1 MKSLKKS
8 LLLMSIIF
16 GLAACATSPDANKVD
31 PYEGFNRVIYD
42 FNDGLDK
49 FLIKPIAQ
57 SYQFVMPSVAET
69 GVDNFFSNL
78 GEIRNLVNAGLQAKG
93 NKSMAHTGRFVVNS
107 TLGLLGFIDTA
118 RFVGLKKITNEDFGQ
133 TLATWGMGSGP
144 YIVLPLFGPSTARG
158 SLGLPVDSFLSPTGY
173 VDHVPTRNSLMATD
187 VINTRAG
194 FLAAEKLI
202 SGDRYVFLRDAYLQR
217 REFLINDGNVS
228 DKFSES
234 LDADGNF

>member
-1 MKSLKKS
+1 MKSLKKP
-8 LLLMSIIF
+8 LLLISIIF
-16 GLAACATSPDANKVD
+16 GLNACAISPDANKVD
-31 PYEGFNRVIYD
+31 PYEGFNRAMYD

-57 SYQFVMPSVAET
+57 SYQFVMPSVAEASV
-69 GVDNFFSNL
+69 GNFFSNL
-78 GEIRNLVNAGLQAKG
+78 REITNLVNAGLQAKG
-93 NKSMAHTGRFVVNS
+93 NKSMVHTGRFVVNS
-107 TLGLLGFIDTA
+107 TLGLLGFIDIA
-118 RFVGLKKITNEDFGQ
+118 HFVGLKKATNEDFGQ
-133 TLATWGMGSGP
+133 TLASWGMGSGP
-144 YIVLPLFGPSTARG
+144 YIVLPLFGPSTARD

-187 VINTRAG
+187 IINTRAG

-234 LDADGNF
+234 LDANGNF

>member
-8 LLLMSIIF
+8 LLLISIIF
-16 GLAACATSPDANKVD
+16 GLNACATSPDANKID
-31 PYEGFNRVIYD
+31 PYEGFNRAIYD

-69 GVDNFFSNL
+69 GVGNFFSNL

-93 NKSMAHTGRFVVNS
+93 NKSMVHTGRFLVNS

-118 RFVGLKKITNEDFGQ
+118 HFVGLKKTTNEDFGQ
-133 TLATWGMGSGP
+133 TLAAWGVGSGP
-144 YIVLPLFGPSTARG
+144 YIVLPLFGPSTARDG
-158 SLGLPVDSFLSPTGY
+158 LGLPADSFLSPTGY

-228 DKFSES
+228 DQFSES